1 MSSEEKEETLSL
13 EPLLASAA
21 EFAVLPAA
29 LHPQLDPMH
38 AGDPRLMSAPP
49 LLAAR
54 SPPET
59 RDAQLSAESNLYLR
73 ADADALLANLAIGM
87 PLDKVAAT
95 LTPATRDLVIQ
106 DLERRVAE
114 RIAAGGAQGAATQ
127 ASQATGMASQGSA
140 SAPAAPAPAPAI
152 SALSKDLDAA
162 RAKAEDASFH
172 VEFGLAAGMAAA
184 VLGLVLVFFYLLRQ
198 PTRKVPVMAALV
210 LIILVLPAAAL
221 ALRVPLLR
229 VLLPAEDQVE
239 KQQEQDATAAAPPAP
254 PAPRIYPLLKR
265 SAAEAPFAGVAEREA
280 AAAAAEGEPGEGV
293 PEVIIAAVVGQAET
307 LEEAIAQAR
316 NHNTLARRAIAASG
330 DLLRSVPGKGISPL
344 SEAIPAQEGVLYP
357 LIRAVHFRKAERA
370 WGGYAEVPEAQAR
383 AAQMASADSTG
394 ALPSTQDL
402 AAPAAPA
409 SLDFEREWRDPSS
422 RALSYHLPA
431 RSEMASSLREG
442 LSLLEGL
449 RGAYA
454 GARSAANA
462 SEVALAIAARNIVAA
477 DQARLDAYDAYFSPD
492 PALFASP
499 AATPAELRR
508 MLVPPGMF
516 TATPLSPA
524 YPAPGSTAAEVTA
537 QMRSALNVAQGETL
551 ALAVQLAA
559 ISGAAQNN
567 PAVAPALAASDDP
580 ADPAPAP
587 GEFHP
592 SSWLSRSRL
601 WMSKLFFMGDDVQGD
616 DPTDVNS
623 LREVA
628 AVLPEE
634 ATPVP
639 LAESSVSITTPLGTH
654 LLPFWTFL
662 AAAYAVVPAAFALG
676 GITHL
681 LITRLRGA
689 KIAPEAA
696 PAPAGPTPPAA
707 TPPTATPTRP

>member
-73 ADADALLANLAIGM
+73 ADADALLTNLAIGM

-114 RIAAGGAQGAATQ
+114 RIAAGGAQGAASQ
-127 ASQATGMASQGSA
+127 ASQGTGMASQGSVSTPA
-140 SAPAAPAPAPAI
+140 APAAPAPAPAAPAI
-152 SALSKDLDAA
+152 SALSRDLDAA

-172 VEFGLAAGMAAA
+172 VEFGVAAGMAAA

-280 AAAAAEGEPGEGV
+280 EAEQGEPGV
-293 PEVIIAAVVGQAET
+293 EVIIAAVVGQAET

-344 SEAIPAQEGVLYP
+344 SEAMPAQEGVLYP

-370 WGGYAEVPEAQAR
+370 WGGYAEVPEAQAM
-383 AAQMASADSTG
+383 AAQMASADATG

-442 LSLLEGL
+442 LALLEGL

-462 SEVALAIAARNIVAA
+462 SEVALAIAARNIVSA

-499 AATPAELRR
+499 AAAPAELRR

-537 QMRSALNVAQGETL
+537 QMRSALNVAQGEPL

-639 LAESSVSITTPLGTH
+639 LADSSVSITTPLGTH

-696 PAPAGPTPPAA
+696 AAPTTTATTP
-707 TPPTATPTRP
+707 ATPTRP